1 MKAFKQALDY
11 GLILEQLHRIIEFNQ
26 EAWLRSHIDMSKK
39 QLAKAQKRFLE
50 GLLKAHEHFSFQKV
64 SGKCK
69 KALRHQTCGE

>member
-1 MKAFKQALDY
+1 MKAFKQALDH
-11 GLILEQLHRIIEFNQ
+11 GLILEKLHGIIEFSQ
-26 EAWLRSHIDMSKK
+26 EVWLRSHIDISKK

>member
-1 MKAFKQALDY
+1 MTKVAHRYKQKTV
-11 GLILEQLHRIIEFNQ
+11 
-26 EAWLRSHIDMSKK
+26 SK
-39 QLAKAQKRFLE
+39 AKAQKRFLE